1 VVPRA
6 SREEFA
12 CSEGDLVGAAAAM
25 VLFHKI
31 VQTKK
36 GILPLLLLI
45 MATLI
50 ESVDDMDEVSIPSF
64 DVFLL
69 NQNETASATQPKWQ
83 AAYIKKLLDDSIP
96 SILKSRKA
104 KKAFSDEGS
113 REKNLFHL
121 FLNCPLFEAML
132 QWTNVELRK
141 RKQRNLNREAICL
154 CWS

>member
-1 VVPRA
+1 VPRA

-12 CSEGDLVGAAAAM
+12 SEGDLVGAATAAI

-50 ESVDDMDEVSIPSF
+50 ESVDDMDEVSIPTF

-69 NQNETASATQPKWQ
+69 NQNETAATTQPKWQ
-83 AAYIKKLLDDSIP
+83 AAYIKKLSDDSIP
-96 SILKSRKA
+96 SILKPRKA

-121 FLNCPLFEAML
+121 FLNRPLFEAML